1 MGIGHHIGGN
11 DAFTNGIGDMRA
23 DKGGT
28 HDIQDAGY
36 KNSLTDGDGLGTH
49 SRCHGVGNIIGTD
62 VPGHVKPKNKTGNKN
77 QILS

>member
-36 KNSLTDGDGLGTH
+36 KNS
-49 SRCHGVGNIIGTD
+49 
-62 VPGHVKPKNKTGNKN
+62 P
-77 QILS
+77 LSIPLMYYGRAV